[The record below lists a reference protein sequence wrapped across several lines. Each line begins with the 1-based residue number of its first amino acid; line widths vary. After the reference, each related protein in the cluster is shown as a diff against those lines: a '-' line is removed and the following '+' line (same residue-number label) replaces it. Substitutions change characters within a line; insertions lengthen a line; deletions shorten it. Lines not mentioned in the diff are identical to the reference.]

1 MRPTDAKMAVI
12 GITGGIGAGKSTVLN
27 VLSALPGVRVEEA
40 DRVGHL
46 VMEPGTEGF
55 RKIRAHFGTQVLERD
70 GRIDRRTL
78 AEIVFSDRQE
88 LAWLNSVIHPAVKE
102 WFRREIRL
110 ERERGRLRLFI
121 IEAALLIEDHYEEL
135 CEEFWYIYTEPEI
148 RRARL
153 KESRGYSDE
162 KIDAIFR
169 KQCTDA
175 EFRTHCA
182 QVIDNNST
190 KEAVYE
196 RVDILLGKL
205 GIHTTH
211 QESGTFR

>member
-1 MRPTDAKMAVI
+1 MRVI
-12 GITGGIGAGKSTVLN
+12 GITGGVGAGKSAILKYLTAI
-27 VLSALPGVRVEEA
+27 SGVRVVEA
-40 DRVGHL
+40 DEVGHL
-46 VMEPGTEGF
+46 LMEPGMECF
-55 RKIRAHFGTQVLERD
+55 EKIRAHFGERVLTPD
-70 GRIDRRTL
+70 GQLDR
-78 AEIVFSDRQE
+78 AAVAKIVFADKKE
-88 LAWLNSVIHPAVKE
+88 LDWQNELMHPAIKN
-102 WFRREIRL
+102 WIRREIEK
-110 ERERGRLRLFI
+110 ERQQGACALFVV
-121 IEAALLIEDHYEEL
+121 EAALLIEDHYEEL

-169 KQCTDA
+169 KQCTDV

>member
-55 RKIRAHFGTQVLERD
+55 QKIREHFGAQVLDRD

-88 LAWLNSVIHPAVKE
+88 LAWLNSVIHPAVKG
-102 WFRREIRL
+102 WFRREIGL
-110 ERERGRLRLFI
+110 EQERGRLRLYI
-121 IEAALLIEDHYEEL
+121 IEATHLIENHYGGL
-135 CEEFWYIYTEPEI
+135 CEEFWYIDTKAEL
-148 RRARL
+148 RRERL
-153 KESRGYSDE
+153 KASRGYSDE
-162 KIDAIFR
+162 KIDSVFR
-169 KQCTDA
+169 SQLTDA
-175 EFRTHCA
+175 VFRQHC
-182 QVIDNNST
+182 QETVDN
-190 KEAVYE
+190 
-196 RVDILLGKL
+196 
-205 GIHTTH
+205 
-211 QESGTFR
+211 SGTPEETAARVRALLLKKGLYEGKGDTDK

>member
-1 MRPTDAKMAVI
+1 M
-12 GITGGIGAGKSTVLN
+12 
-27 VLSALPGVRVEEA
+27 
-40 DRVGHL
+40 
-46 VMEPGTEGF
+46 
-55 RKIRAHFGTQVLERD
+55 
-70 GRIDRRTL
+70 
-78 AEIVFSDRQE
+78 
-88 LAWLNSVIHPAVKE
+88 HPAIKN
-102 WFRREIRL
+102 WIRREIEK
-110 ERERGRLRLFI
+110 ERQQGACALFVV
-121 IEAALLIEDHYEEL
+121 EAALLIEDHYEEL

-196 RVDILLGKL
+196 RVDILLGKF